1 MIERHVIDM
10 TEQEKEIV
18 AKASV
23 PMTVANAFRWLFM
36 IVALL
41 LVLVLFFGKKIW
53 EGAAWYEAFAGK
65 AYAFLMWDIAL
76 MLLSGIVRIL
86 FAVRYNRIVRNL

>member
-1 MIERHVIDM
+1 M
-10 TEQEKEIV
+10 TQQEKEIV

-23 PMTVANAFRWLFM
+23 PMTVANGLRWFFM
-36 IVALL
+36 IIALL
-41 LVLVLFFGKKIW
+41 LVLFLFFGNKLW